1 MEQVKIGKFIQS
13 RRKEVGYTQTML
25 AEKLGVSD
33 KTVSKWETGNGLP
46 EVSLMQPLCEILG
59 ITVNDLLSA
68 EVLTENNYKQKSE
81 ENLIS
86 VIGERQRAKNA
97 LWITAIA
104 TICTLIGGMALTMI
118 AGLLDLLVWQ
128 RILFLVLGVLVIVS
142 GIVVICYI
150 DHKIGYYECANCGH
164 WFVPTMSEYVNGLH
178 GIVHRRLKCPKCGK
192 KTWARRRLPKQ

>member
-1 MEQVKIGKFIQS
+1 MEQAKIGKFIQS
-13 RRKEVGYTQTML
+13 QRKEKGLTQTQL

-81 ENLIS
+81 ENLIK
-86 VIGERQRAKNA
+86 VVGERQKAKIA
-97 LWITAIA
+97 LWITGIA
-104 TICTLIGGMALTMI
+104 SISTVIGGCALIMI

-150 DHKIGYYECANCGH
+150 DHKIGYYECAHCGH
-164 WFVPTMSEYVNGLH
+164 CFVPTMSQYVNGAHTILK
-178 GIVHRRLKCPKCGK
+178 RKLKCPKCGK